1 VPNIRPATQADLAA
15 IVEIQRSS
23 REASAWDPLDFDCNV
38 AEEGGRVVGFLVTR
52 QVAPDEREILN
63 LAVHPEHRRRGIAR
77 LLLCRVMK
85 ALPGQWFLEVR
96 ESNAAAIALYRSLGF
111 EAAGRRENYYS
122 APAEAAIVMRILS

>member
-1 VPNIRPATQADLAA
+1 VPNIRLATQDDLAA
-15 IVEIQRSS
+15 IAEIQRAS
-23 REASAWDPLDFDCNV
+23 REAAAWDPLDFDCNV

-63 LAVHPEHRRRGIAR
+63 LAVHPEYRRCGIAKS
-77 LLLCRVMK
+77 LLGRAMEV
-85 ALPGQWFLEVR
+85 ARGHWFLEVR
-96 ESNAAAIALYRSLGF
+96 ESNAAAISLYRSLGF